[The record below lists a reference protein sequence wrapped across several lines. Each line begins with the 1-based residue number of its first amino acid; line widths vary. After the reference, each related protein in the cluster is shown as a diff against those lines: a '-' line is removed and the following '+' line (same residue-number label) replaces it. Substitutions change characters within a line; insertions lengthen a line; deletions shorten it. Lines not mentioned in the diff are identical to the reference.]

1 MIWEPIQAIRRR
13 YDRNIGRWMPHITM
27 LYPFV
32 PREMFDQDLL
42 GRLAVA
48 CRGAEPFDVA
58 LERFRHFRHGRGSF
72 TIWLDPQPVDAIN
85 ALQQLLWGQ
94 FPDYDDLRAH
104 TDGFQPHLS
113 VGQIKGDDRCPQ
125 IQQELQV
132 GWAPIAFTAD
142 RVALIWRN
150 EPPDD
155 IFLVYKEIILGS
167 GEVVD
172 PGND

>member
-1 MIWEPIQAIRRR
+1 
-13 YDRNIGRWMPHITM
+13 M

-42 GRLAVA
+42 GRLSVA
-48 CRGAEPFDVA
+48 CKVTQPFGVA
-58 LERFRHFRHGRGSF
+58 LERFRHFRHGRASF

-85 ALQQLLWGQ
+85 ALQKQLWEQ
-94 FPDYDDLRAH
+94 FPDYDDVRAH
-104 TDGFQPHLS
+104 AKGFRPHLS
-113 VGQIKGDDRCPQ
+113 VGQVIGDDRCAQ
-125 IQQELQV
+125 IQQELQDE
-132 GWAPIAFTAD
+132 WSPIPFTAD

-155 IFLVYKEIILGS
+155 IFRVYKEIILGS

-172 PGND
+172 PEND